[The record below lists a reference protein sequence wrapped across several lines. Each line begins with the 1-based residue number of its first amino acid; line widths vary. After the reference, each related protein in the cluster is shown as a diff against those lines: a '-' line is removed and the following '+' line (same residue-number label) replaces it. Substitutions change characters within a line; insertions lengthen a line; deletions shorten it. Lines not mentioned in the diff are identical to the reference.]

1 MPETVTILEATAEAN
16 HLMAV
21 QKASNLWK
29 DESDKIIPEK
39 PGYLSE
45 KAFDEKSKLL
55 VQKCLGQYDNTKRML
70 SSKYGEQYRQNLQ
83 NDIDM
88 KLDVLK
94 KLNDEKRAA
103 KLLQTPLILFITI
116 IVGWLIVFILE
127 LFWLSPVAAWI
138 NLVSMFLV
146 FCLIIW
152 VVDQYQGGLGL
163 PVQENVDQLADLLK
177 SNILM
182 PGVQMVHNGL
192 SRSNPE
198 AANMLQA
205 LVMPKEKKD

>member
-1 MPETVTILEATAEAN
+1 
-16 HLMAV
+16 
-21 QKASNLWK
+21 
-29 DESDKIIPEK
+29 
-39 PGYLSE
+39 
-45 KAFDEKSKLL
+45 
-55 VQKCLGQYDNTKRML
+55 
-70 SSKYGEQYRQNLQ
+70 
-83 NDIDM
+83 
-88 KLDVLK
+88 
-94 KLNDEKRAA
+94 
-103 KLLQTPLILFITI
+103 
-116 IVGWLIVFILE
+116 
-127 LFWLSPVAAWI
+127 
-138 NLVSMFLV
+138 MFLV

-182 PGVQMVHNGL
+182 VCIDNSYFDFLHFAFSSSVNYRFFQPGVQMVHNGL

>member
-21 QKASNLWK
+21 QKAANLWK

-45 KAFDEKSKLL
+45 KVFEERSKSL
-55 VQKCLGQYDNTKRML
+55 VQKCLGQYDGTKRML

-83 NDIDM
+83 IDINT

-103 KLLQTPLILFITI
+103 KLLQTPLILFFTI
-116 IVGWLIVFILE
+116 IVGWLIVFILGE
-127 LFWLSPVAAWI
+127 SILSFRSKVTGDSGGY
-138 NLVSMFLV
+138 NTVSYTHLT
-146 FCLIIW
+146 
-152 VVDQYQGGLGL
+152 L
-163 PVQENVDQLADLLK
+163 PTKA
-177 SNILM
+177 
-182 PGVQMVHNGL
+182 
-192 SRSNPE
+192 
-198 AANMLQA
+198 
-205 LVMPKEKKD
+205 

>member
-1 MPETVTILEATAEAN
+1 
-16 HLMAV
+16 
-21 QKASNLWK
+21 
-29 DESDKIIPEK
+29 
-39 PGYLSE
+39 
-45 KAFDEKSKLL
+45 
-55 VQKCLGQYDNTKRML
+55 
-70 SSKYGEQYRQNLQ
+70 
-83 NDIDM
+83 
-88 KLDVLK
+88 
-94 KLNDEKRAA
+94 
-103 KLLQTPLILFITI
+103 
-116 IVGWLIVFILE
+116 
-127 LFWLSPVAAWI
+127 
-138 NLVSMFLV
+138 MFLV

-182 PGVQMVHNGL
+182 VRIDMSSYDFLHFEFFVKFLLSSFSNLFKPGVQMVHNGL

>member
-1 MPETVTILEATAEAN
+1 
-16 HLMAV
+16 
-21 QKASNLWK
+21 
-29 DESDKIIPEK
+29 
-39 PGYLSE
+39 
-45 KAFDEKSKLL
+45 
-55 VQKCLGQYDNTKRML
+55 
-70 SSKYGEQYRQNLQ
+70 
-83 NDIDM
+83 
-88 KLDVLK
+88 
-94 KLNDEKRAA
+94 
-103 KLLQTPLILFITI
+103 
-116 IVGWLIVFILE
+116 
-127 LFWLSPVAAWI
+127 
-138 NLVSMFLV
+138 MFLV

-182 PGVQMVHNGL
+182 VGIDTSSYDFLQSFAFFVMHLLSSFSNLFQPGVQMVHNGL

>member
-1 MPETVTILEATAEAN
+1 
-16 HLMAV
+16 
-21 QKASNLWK
+21 
-29 DESDKIIPEK
+29 
-39 PGYLSE
+39 
-45 KAFDEKSKLL
+45 
-55 VQKCLGQYDNTKRML
+55 
-70 SSKYGEQYRQNLQ
+70 
-83 NDIDM
+83 
-88 KLDVLK
+88 
-94 KLNDEKRAA
+94 
-103 KLLQTPLILFITI
+103 
-116 IVGWLIVFILE
+116 
-127 LFWLSPVAAWI
+127 
-138 NLVSMFLV
+138 MFLV

-182 PGVQMVHNGL
+182 VCTDMSSNDFLHFEFFVKFLLSSFSNLFKPGVQMVHNGL

>member
-1 MPETVTILEATAEAN
+1 
-16 HLMAV
+16 
-21 QKASNLWK
+21 
-29 DESDKIIPEK
+29 
-39 PGYLSE
+39 
-45 KAFDEKSKLL
+45 
-55 VQKCLGQYDNTKRML
+55 
-70 SSKYGEQYRQNLQ
+70 
-83 NDIDM
+83 
-88 KLDVLK
+88 
-94 KLNDEKRAA
+94 
-103 KLLQTPLILFITI
+103 
-116 IVGWLIVFILE
+116 
-127 LFWLSPVAAWI
+127 
-138 NLVSMFLV
+138 MFLV

-182 PGVQMVHNGL
+182 VCIDMSSYDFLHFEFFVKFLLSSFSNLFKPGVQMVHNCL

>member
-70 SSKYGEQYRQNLQ
+70 SSKYGEQYRQSLQ

-116 IVGWLIVFILE
+116 IVGWLIVFILGKSE
-127 LFWLSPVAAWI
+127 LKSFHKS
-138 NLVSMFLV
+138 F
-146 FCLIIW
+146 
-152 VVDQYQGGLGL
+152 
-163 PVQENVDQLADLLK
+163 LLK
-177 SNILM
+177 
-182 PGVQMVHNGL
+182 
-192 SRSNPE
+192 
-198 AANMLQA
+198 LQSSQ
-205 LVMPKEKKD
+205 LYVLYWVRIVDEITKI

>member
-1 MPETVTILEATAEAN
+1 
-16 HLMAV
+16 
-21 QKASNLWK
+21 
-29 DESDKIIPEK
+29 
-39 PGYLSE
+39 
-45 KAFDEKSKLL
+45 
-55 VQKCLGQYDNTKRML
+55 
-70 SSKYGEQYRQNLQ
+70 
-83 NDIDM
+83 
-88 KLDVLK
+88 
-94 KLNDEKRAA
+94 
-103 KLLQTPLILFITI
+103 
-116 IVGWLIVFILE
+116 
-127 LFWLSPVAAWI
+127 
-138 NLVSMFLV
+138 MFLV

-182 PGVQMVHNGL
+182 VCLDISSISCSFSKLFQPGIQMVHNGL